1 MTDTGESE
9 SAIFSLPPFYT
20 GRGRGWLFVG
30 VSEIAEAAEPLTLPT
45 RGEVRARGLGDWAA
59 LVETRASGRCEASA
73 VPLAPQTPRPGF
85 SFHGVPGDPHRV

>member
-30 VSEIAEAAEPLTLPT
+30 VSEIAEAAEPLTLPQ
-45 RGEVRARGLGDWAA
+45 GER
-59 LVETRASGRCEASA
+59 
-73 VPLAPQTPRPGF
+73 
-85 SFHGVPGDPHRV
+85 